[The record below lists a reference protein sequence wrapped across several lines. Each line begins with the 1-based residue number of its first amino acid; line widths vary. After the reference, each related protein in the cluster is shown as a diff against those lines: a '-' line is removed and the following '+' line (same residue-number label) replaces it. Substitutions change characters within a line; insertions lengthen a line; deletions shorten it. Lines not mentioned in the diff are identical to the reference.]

1 MLRSE
6 AWDEDG
12 PPRSQESQ
20 GRQIGNRNRPL
31 SRLRPRM
38 QSSPVRRCHES
49 DPPVEAAGRRN
60 PPGPMTRAAEV
71 SRHRRTAMERRIA
84 ALIAGALNH
93 RDDSAWEASVSGL
106 VSATATGTPH
116 PTRQIGD
123 ASGRWA
129 VLEEVPRSPA
139 LPFQA
144 GPAFSLPEQAHGGPA
159 AWSSRCAIAGCG
171 RNRLSGVERTVLPKM
186 FANSIRPRRCRARV
200 RGTSSSILPE
210 GSCAFVS
217 PSFIARS
224 QRFRLA
230 ESVKG
235 Y

>member
-1 MLRSE
+1 
-6 AWDEDG
+6 
-12 PPRSQESQ
+12 
-20 GRQIGNRNRPL
+20 
-31 SRLRPRM
+31 
-38 QSSPVRRCHES
+38 
-49 DPPVEAAGRRN
+49 
-60 PPGPMTRAAEV
+60 
-71 SRHRRTAMERRIA
+71 MERRIA

-171 RNRLSGVERTVLPKM
+171 RNRRSGVERDGPSEDVRKFNQTKEVPSEGPRDLVLDS
-186 FANSIRPRRCRARV
+186 A
-200 RGTSSSILPE
+200 
-210 GSCAFVS
+210 
-217 PSFIARS
+217 
-224 QRFRLA
+224 
-230 ESVKG
+230 
-235 Y
+235 